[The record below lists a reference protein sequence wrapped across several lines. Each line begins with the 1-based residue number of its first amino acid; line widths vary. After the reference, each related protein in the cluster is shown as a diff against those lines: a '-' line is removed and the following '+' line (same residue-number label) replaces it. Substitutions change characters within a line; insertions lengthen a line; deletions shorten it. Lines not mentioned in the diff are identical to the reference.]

1 MKYLYA
7 FFVIVFCSCQQVQ
20 SQRLVENGR
29 TDFVIMTPSLA
40 SDSTLK
46 SAQILQQYIQLKS
59 NVLIPIL
66 AETHIKDKTPVI
78 SIGNTSLFKIADSN
92 KVDRLGYVINKTDR
106 AIVLGGITERG
117 IRNAIYGFLDRYLDI
132 QMLAAD
138 DIHCVPSSTIDLD
151 VKQELVNPIFKTFDI
166 YNQTSYSD
174 SYTEWYSLEHNYKEP
189 TRWGFFDHSFFRLV
203 PPQVFQKTNPNFYLY
218 EGAEATQLN
227 LADIKLRQYMVDTLT
242 NLFRGY
248 AHKKYWLIGQEDI
261 GKFGTLFGSQKTLTS
276 FYPSETDALIHF
288 INTIASHFPH
298 HVIGTFAYHETLPA
312 PQQERPI
319 SNVLICF
326 APIDAY
332 RHLALYE
339 GVNKRYGDELVKWS
353 QMTDHVMVWDYLSN
367 FSAPH
372 QFYPSILK
380 LKENLD
386 FYKQLHVESVY
397 LEGIHSD
404 EEPLSEL
411 LTFVAVRI
419 IWGDQRPVKDI
430 VHEFCKK
437 YYGSASQEVEELV
450 WAIQHHVVQ
459 NKDQIRFFGGTRQ
472 YLGEA
477 QLQQYRALLEAADR
491 HAKGNSVLEKRIAK
505 VKLGLLKN

>member
-29 TDFVIMTPSLA
+29 TDFFIMTPSLA

-151 VKQELVNPIFKTFDI
+151 IKQELVNPIFKTFDI

-203 PPQVFQKTNPNFYLY
+203 PPKVFQKTNPNFYLY
-218 EGAEATQLN
+218 EGADATQLN
-227 LADIKLRQYMVDTLT
+227 LADVKLRQYMVDTLT

-276 FYPSETDALIHF
+276 FYASETDALIHF
-288 INTIASHFPH
+288 INTIAGHFPQN
-298 HVIGTFAYHETLPA
+298 VIGTFAYHETLPA
-312 PQQERPI
+312 PQKERPI

-332 RHLALYE
+332 RHLAIYE
-339 GVNKRYGDELVKWS
+339 GVNKQYGDELFKWS
-353 QMTDHVMVWDYLSN
+353 QVTDNLMVWDYLSN
-367 FSAPH
+367 FSSPRH
-372 QFYPSILK
+372 FYPSLLK
-380 LKENLD
+380 LKENLE
-386 FYKQLHVESVY
+386 FYNQLNVKSIY
-397 LEGIHSD
+397 LETINSD

-411 LTFVAVRI
+411 LTFIAIRV
-419 IWGDQRPVKDI
+419 IWGDQRSVKDI
-430 VHEFCKK
+430 IHEFCQK
-437 YYGSASQEVEELV
+437 YYGNAGQDIEKLV
-450 WAIQHHVVQ
+450 LAINENVIAEDD
-459 NKDQIRFFGGTRQ
+459 KIRFFGGTRK
-472 YLGEA
+472 YLGQNQMDQYENI
-477 QLQQYRALLEAADR
+477 LQAAS
-491 HAKGNSVLEKRIAK
+491 HKVKGNNTLQLRIDK
-505 VKLGLLKN
+505 VKLGISK